1 MEETRLNEFDKLA
14 ELSWKDMLYEIIS
27 TLDPWDVNIIE
38 LSARYSKKVDEMQ
51 KMDFHIPANVMLV
64 SSILLRMKADVLHFS
79 DLEESEEEFDYDYA
93 DYADPEFNEFNENL
107 DSELEI
113 PIIIKPR
120 RVPKRKVT
128 AIELISAIQE
138 VIGEKLKK
146 VKNKKIKF
154 ERMIIP
160 LEPDIKKLIEE
171 IYNKILNILKKK
183 ETVTFSEITKKRED
197 RIRVFL
203 SLLHL
208 SNNQKVK
215 IKQEKMFE
223 EIFIR
228 GV

>member
-38 LSARYSKKVDEMQ
+38 LASRYSKKVDEMQ

-79 DLEESEEEFDYDYA
+79 DLEEGEEEFDYDYA

-138 VIGEKLKK
+138 VIGEKVKK

-154 ERMIIP
+154 ERMVIP

-171 IYNKILNILKKK
+171 IYNKILGVLKKK
-183 ETVTFSEITKKRED
+183 ETVTFSEITGERED
-197 RIRVFL
+197 MLRVFV

-208 SNNQKVK
+208 SNKQKLK
-215 IKQEKMFE
+215 L
-223 EIFIR
+223 
-228 GV
+228 